1 MPGGSEKGMIE
12 TLRKFFDELT
22 GGAKHPG
29 GFDENDYR
37 LASAALLLH
46 AAAIDGKIAE
56 VERNL
61 LRELLQQRFDLD
73 DAATSAL
80 IATATAAEHEAIDL
94 YHFTH
99 LLNRLLDDDGRCRI
113 IEMMWQI
120 VFADGRITEFEDN
133 LIWRTADLL
142 GVSSHERIAL
152 RRRIAR
158 KSKSGA

>member
-12 TLRKFFDELT
+12 TLKKFFDELT
-22 GGAKHPG
+22 GGAKHPS

-46 AAAIDGKIAE
+46 AAAIDGNIAE

-61 LRELLQQRFDLD
+61 LHELLKQRFDLD
-73 DAATSAL
+73 DVATNKL
-80 IATATAAEHEAIDL
+80 IATATTAEHEVIDL

-99 LLNRLLDDDGRCRI
+99 LLNRSLDDDGRCHI

-120 VFADGRITEFEDN
+120 VFADGHITEFEDN

-142 GVSSHERIAL
+142 DVPSHERIAL
-152 RRRIAR
+152 RRRIASQT
-158 KSKSGA
+158 KPGA